1 MQKNLVLAVVLSSLV
16 YIGWYSFMEKK
27 LQPQKNQAA
36 QQQAAATATPAP
48 AAGSAASAAQA
59 PAALPVSAELKKETI
74 SIKAGKAE
82 YVFYSGAAAMKSAVY
97 QGPWP
102 RSSSSPT
109 RRPASSPLPGAFRL
123 KSKTRIRWSSRPA
136 PGPFITKIHLLRRH
150 LNTLP

>member
-74 SIKAGKAE
+74 SIKAAKPST
-82 YVFYSGAAAMKSAVY
+82 YSTPARGDEKRGLPGLAA
-97 QGPWP
+97 

-109 RRPASSPLPGAFRL
+109 RRSASSPLPGAR
-123 KSKTRIRWSSRPA
+123 SNQRQDRWSSRPA
-136 PGPFITKIHLLRRH
+136 RAQVYNEEVHLL
-150 LNTLP
+150 